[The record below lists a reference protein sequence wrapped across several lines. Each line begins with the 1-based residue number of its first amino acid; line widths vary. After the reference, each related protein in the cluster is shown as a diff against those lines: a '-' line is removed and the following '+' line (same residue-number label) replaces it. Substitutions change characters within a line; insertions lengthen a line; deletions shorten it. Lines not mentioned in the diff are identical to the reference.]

1 MTARKGQVASLDLVL
16 SFIILIL
23 FIALIIV
30 YILSI
35 TGTQPV
41 RYGEGLLQGIDFV
54 EDRTLHR
61 ATLDPH
67 ITDDDTVKAFGT
79 SIFEESQYS
88 ETSDYCIT
96 LDYDGIREN
105 LIGTACIGSTPCPD
119 ANAIDRYAKNVLDGT
134 SIKQLTLWV
143 CI

>member
-54 EDRTLHR
+54 EDRI
-61 ATLDPH
+61 LDRGSIP
-67 ITDDDTVKAFGT
+67 DDDAEAFGR
-79 SIFEESQYS
+79 SLFEESQYS

-96 LDYDGIREN
+96 LDYDGIRED
-105 LIGTACIGSTPCPD
+105 LIGTECTGGTPCPD

-143 CI
+143 CT

>member
-16 SFIILIL
+16 SFIIFIL

-54 EDRTLHR
+54 EDRI
-61 ATLDPH
+61 LDRDSIP
-67 ITDDDTVKAFGT
+67 DDDDAEAFGEKLF
-79 SIFEESQYS
+79 SESQYP

-96 LDYDGIREN
+96 LDFDGDREA
-105 LIGTACIGSTPCPD
+105 LIGTECAGGGTPCSD
-119 ANAIDRYAKNVLDGT
+119 SQSLDRYAKNVLDGT
-134 SIKQLTLWV
+134 RIKQLTLWV
-143 CI
+143 CT